1 MKQGSTSTIKIYH
14 EAVMGYTMEQQGGS
28 NRVYYGVYHGE
39 GMEQYH
45 GAGSHGQ
52 CRRGSSGQCR
62 LAVMGN
68 VVVERCQLVIPP
80 DCQACCPLFILL
92 SPINSI
98 IIIIVITARVLN
110 SSNCCLIFRLQ
121 IKHLPFL
128 ALIPIS

>member
-1 MKQGSTSTIKIYH
+1 
-14 EAVMGYTMEQQGGS
+14 MGYTMEQQGGS

-45 GAGSHGQ
+45 GAGSH
-52 CRRGSSGQCR
+52 GQCR